1 MVQIVQVREV
11 EGVNVGGEVRKR
23 MVRRAQEAVK
33 PLDLGVWV
41 LVYIVILANLDLMML
56 RRLT

>member
-11 EGVNVGGEVRKR
+11 EGVNVWGKVLKR

-33 PLDLGVWV
+33 PLFLVLG
-41 LVYIVILANLDLMML
+41 
-56 RRLT
+56 